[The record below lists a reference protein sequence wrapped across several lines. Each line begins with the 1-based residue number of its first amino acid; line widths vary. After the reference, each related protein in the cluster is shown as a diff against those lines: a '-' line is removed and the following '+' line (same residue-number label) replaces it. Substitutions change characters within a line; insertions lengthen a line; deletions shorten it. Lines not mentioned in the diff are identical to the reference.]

1 MAVDLIDVLLQ
12 VQQISSITIVGVD
25 HEQLTGAANPRL
37 RSFPISQPVDINS
50 DLQMAIGGSKRIAI
64 FLPDLPSVKT
74 AEILQALELA
84 NTHHTSF
91 IADQNSIGSTAFFST
106 VGRVATH
113 FGANSAIAHRS
124 AQAIELI
131 DPEFKGI
138 KADCDDWSDLL
149 AINSSD
155 LGHATRA
162 LMEHH
167 LQNQRSPFRIHYM
180 TETTELYPGKELKN
194 LTVGIIGG
202 TGAQGT
208 GLGYR
213 LAKAGFKVILGSRD
227 GAKAIAT
234 AAEVGQGITGADNTE
249 CAAKSDLVIVAVPW
263 DSHKE
268 TLTSLKNELAGKV
281 VIDCVNPMGF
291 DAGGA
296 FPLAVEEGSA
306 CAQAQGILSESH
318 VVTAFNHVSAVL
330 LSDQS
335 LAQIDIDIMVV
346 GDHKPATDLVQQM
359 VDQIAGMRGIYA
371 GKMRNAG
378 QVEALTANLIS
389 MNRRYKT
396 HAGVRVIGV
405 N

>member
-1 MAVDLIDVLLQ
+1 MASDLIDALQ
-12 VQQISSITIVGVD
+12 QVSIIQSITVVGVD
-25 HEQLTGAANPRL
+25 HRELSVTSNSKL
-37 RSFPISQPVDINS
+37 SSIPIAEPVNINS
-50 DLQMAIGGSKRIAI
+50 DLQNAIGKESRIAI
-64 FLPDLPSVKT
+64 FLPDLPSIENF
-74 AEILQALELA
+74 EIARAFELA
-84 NTHHTSF
+84 SNNRTSF
-91 IADQNSIGSTAFFST
+91 ISDQSEIGSTAFFST
-106 VGRVATH
+106 IGKVQTY
-113 FGANSAIAHRS
+113 FGQNSAAAHRD
-124 AQAIELI
+124 ALAVELI
-131 DPEFKGI
+131 DPLFQGI
-138 KADCDDWSDLL
+138 KADCDHWSDLL
-149 AINSSD
+149 ALNLEN
-155 LGHATRA
+155 LGQSTRS

-167 LQNQRSPFRIHYM
+167 LRNQRFPFRLHRM
-180 TETTELYPGKELKN
+180 TESTELYRGKELN
-194 LTVGIIGG
+194 SLIIGIIGG

-213 LAKAGFKVILGSRD
+213 LAKAGFRVILGSRD
-227 GAKAIAT
+227 GTKAVAT
-234 AAEVGQGITGADNTE
+234 ATELGHGITGANNIET
-249 CAAKSDLVIVAVPW
+249 AAKSDVVIVAVPW

-268 TLTSLKNELAGKV
+268 TIASLKNELVGKI

-306 CAQAQGILSESH
+306 CAQAQGILSDSH
-318 VVTAFNHVSAVL
+318 VVSAFNHVSAVL

-335 LAQIDIDIMVV
+335 LPEIDIDIMVV
-346 GDHKPATDLVQQM
+346 GDNKPATDLVQQI

>member
-1 MAVDLIDVLLQ
+1 
-12 VQQISSITIVGVD
+12 
-25 HEQLTGAANPRL
+25 
-37 RSFPISQPVDINS
+37 
-50 DLQMAIGGSKRIAI
+50 
-64 FLPDLPSVKT
+64 
-74 AEILQALELA
+74 
-84 NTHHTSF
+84 
-91 IADQNSIGSTAFFST
+91 
-106 VGRVATH
+106 
-113 FGANSAIAHRS
+113 
-124 AQAIELI
+124 
-131 DPEFKGI
+131 
-138 KADCDDWSDLL
+138 
-149 AINSSD
+149 
-155 LGHATRA
+155 
-162 LMEHH
+162 
-167 LQNQRSPFRIHYM
+167 M
-180 TETTELYPGKELKN
+180 TETTELYPGKELKA

-213 LAKAGFKVILGSRD
+213 LAKAGFKVILGSRE
-227 GAKAIAT
+227 GAKAVTT
-234 AAEVGQGITGADNTE
+234 AAEVGNGITGTGNVE
-249 CAAKSDLVIVAVPW
+249 CAAQSDLVIVAVPW

-268 TLTSLKNELAGKV
+268 TLASLKNELAGKV

-306 CAQAQGILSESH
+306 CAQAQGILSESY

-335 LAQIDIDIMVV
+335 LAEIDIDIMVV
-346 GDHKPATDLVQQM
+346 GDHKPATDLVQQL

>member
-1 MAVDLIDVLLQ
+1 
-12 VQQISSITIVGVD
+12 
-25 HEQLTGAANPRL
+25 
-37 RSFPISQPVDINS
+37 
-50 DLQMAIGGSKRIAI
+50 
-64 FLPDLPSVKT
+64 
-74 AEILQALELA
+74 
-84 NTHHTSF
+84 
-91 IADQNSIGSTAFFST
+91 
-106 VGRVATH
+106 
-113 FGANSAIAHRS
+113 
-124 AQAIELI
+124 
-131 DPEFKGI
+131 
-138 KADCDDWSDLL
+138 
-149 AINSSD
+149 
-155 LGHATRA
+155 
-162 LMEHH
+162 
-167 LQNQRSPFRIHYM
+167 M
-180 TETTELYPGKELKN
+180 TETTELYRGKELKK
-194 LTVGIIGG
+194 LTIGIVGG

-227 GAKAIAT
+227 GAKAVAT
-234 AAEVGQGITGADNTE
+234 ATELGHGISGAGNTE
-249 CAAKSDLVIVAVPW
+249 CAAQSDLVIVAVPW

-268 TLTSLKNELAGKV
+268 TVTSLKGELAGKI

-296 FPLAVEEGSA
+296 FPLQVEEGSA
-306 CAQAQGILSESH
+306 CAQAQGILTESN
-318 VVTAFNHVSAVL
+318 VVSAFNHVSAVL

-335 LAQIDIDIMVV
+335 LAEVDIDIMVV
-346 GDHKPATDLVQQM
+346 GDHKPATDLVQQV

>member
-1 MAVDLIDVLLQ
+1 MSEA
-12 VQQISSITIVGVD
+12 T
-25 HEQLTGAANPRL
+25 EQYR
-37 RSFPISQPVDINS
+37 
-50 DLQMAIGGSKRIAI
+50 
-64 FLPDLPSVKT
+64 
-74 AEILQALELA
+74 
-84 NTHHTSF
+84 
-91 IADQNSIGSTAFFST
+91 
-106 VGRVATH
+106 
-113 FGANSAIAHRS
+113 
-124 AQAIELI
+124 
-131 DPEFKGI
+131 
-138 KADCDDWSDLL
+138 
-149 AINSSD
+149 
-155 LGHATRA
+155 
-162 LMEHH
+162 
-167 LQNQRSPFRIHYM
+167 
-180 TETTELYPGKELKN
+180 GKELKA
-194 LTVGIIGG
+194 LTIGIIGG

-227 GAKAIAT
+227 GAKAVAT
-234 AAEVGQGITGADNTE
+234 AAEVGNGITGTGNSE
-249 CAAKSDLVIVAVPW
+249 CAAQSDLVIIAVPW

-268 TLTSLKNELAGKV
+268 TVTSLKTELAGKI

-306 CAQAQGILSESH
+306 CAQAQGILTDSH

-330 LSDQS
+330 LADQS
-335 LAQIDIDIMVV
+335 LAEVEIDIMVV
-346 GDHKPATDLVQQM
+346 GDNKPATDLVQQI

-396 HAGVRVIGV
+396 HAGVRIIGV

>member
-1 MAVDLIDVLLQ
+1 
-12 VQQISSITIVGVD
+12 
-25 HEQLTGAANPRL
+25 
-37 RSFPISQPVDINS
+37 
-50 DLQMAIGGSKRIAI
+50 
-64 FLPDLPSVKT
+64 
-74 AEILQALELA
+74 
-84 NTHHTSF
+84 
-91 IADQNSIGSTAFFST
+91 
-106 VGRVATH
+106 
-113 FGANSAIAHRS
+113 
-124 AQAIELI
+124 
-131 DPEFKGI
+131 
-138 KADCDDWSDLL
+138 
-149 AINSSD
+149 
-155 LGHATRA
+155 
-162 LMEHH
+162 
-167 LQNQRSPFRIHYM
+167 M

-213 LAKAGFKVILGSRD
+213 LAKAGFSVILGSRD
-227 GAKAIAT
+227 GAKAVTT
-234 AAEVGQGITGADNTE
+234 AAEVGHGITGADNTE

-263 DSHKE
+263 DSHKD
-268 TLTSLKNELAGKV
+268 TLASLKSELAGKV

-296 FPLAVEEGSA
+296 FPLAVAEGSA
-306 CAQAQGILSESH
+306 CAQAQGILTESH

-330 LSDQS
+330 LADQS
-335 LAQIDIDIMVV
+335 LAEIDIDIMVV
-346 GDHKPATDLVQQM
+346 GDHKPATDLVQQV

-378 QVEALTANLIS
+378 QVEALTANLLS

>member
-1 MAVDLIDVLLQ
+1 
-12 VQQISSITIVGVD
+12 
-25 HEQLTGAANPRL
+25 
-37 RSFPISQPVDINS
+37 
-50 DLQMAIGGSKRIAI
+50 
-64 FLPDLPSVKT
+64 
-74 AEILQALELA
+74 
-84 NTHHTSF
+84 
-91 IADQNSIGSTAFFST
+91 
-106 VGRVATH
+106 
-113 FGANSAIAHRS
+113 
-124 AQAIELI
+124 
-131 DPEFKGI
+131 
-138 KADCDDWSDLL
+138 
-149 AINSSD
+149 
-155 LGHATRA
+155 
-162 LMEHH
+162 
-167 LQNQRSPFRIHYM
+167 M
-180 TETTELYPGKELKN
+180 TETTEIYPGKELKA

-213 LAKAGFKVILGSRD
+213 LAKAGFNVILGSRD
-227 GAKAIAT
+227 GAKAVAT
-234 AAEVGQGITGADNTE
+234 AAEVGHGITGADNVE

-263 DSHKE
+263 DSHKD
-268 TLTSLKNELAGKV
+268 TLTSLKNELTGKV

-296 FPLAVEEGSA
+296 FPLAVAEGSA

-335 LAQIDIDIMVV
+335 LPEIDIDIMVV

-396 HAGVRVIGV
+396 HAGVRVIGI

>member
-1 MAVDLIDVLLQ
+1 
-12 VQQISSITIVGVD
+12 
-25 HEQLTGAANPRL
+25 
-37 RSFPISQPVDINS
+37 
-50 DLQMAIGGSKRIAI
+50 
-64 FLPDLPSVKT
+64 
-74 AEILQALELA
+74 
-84 NTHHTSF
+84 
-91 IADQNSIGSTAFFST
+91 
-106 VGRVATH
+106 
-113 FGANSAIAHRS
+113 
-124 AQAIELI
+124 
-131 DPEFKGI
+131 
-138 KADCDDWSDLL
+138 
-149 AINSSD
+149 
-155 LGHATRA
+155 
-162 LMEHH
+162 
-167 LQNQRSPFRIHYM
+167 M
-180 TETTELYPGKELKN
+180 TETTELYPGKELKA
-194 LTVGIIGG
+194 LTIGIVGG

-234 AAEVGQGITGADNTE
+234 AAEIGNGITGAGNVE
-249 CAAKSDLVIVAVPW
+249 CAAQSDLVIIAVPW
-263 DSHKE
+263 DSHKD
-268 TLTSLKNELAGKV
+268 TLVSLKNELASKV

-306 CAQAQGILSESH
+306 SAQAQGILSESY

-335 LAQIDIDIMVV
+335 LAEIDIDIMVD

-378 QVEALTANLIS
+378 QIEALTANLIS

>member
-1 MAVDLIDVLLQ
+1 
-12 VQQISSITIVGVD
+12 
-25 HEQLTGAANPRL
+25 
-37 RSFPISQPVDINS
+37 
-50 DLQMAIGGSKRIAI
+50 
-64 FLPDLPSVKT
+64 
-74 AEILQALELA
+74 
-84 NTHHTSF
+84 
-91 IADQNSIGSTAFFST
+91 
-106 VGRVATH
+106 
-113 FGANSAIAHRS
+113 
-124 AQAIELI
+124 
-131 DPEFKGI
+131 
-138 KADCDDWSDLL
+138 
-149 AINSSD
+149 
-155 LGHATRA
+155 
-162 LMEHH
+162 
-167 LQNQRSPFRIHYM
+167 M

-213 LAKAGFKVILGSRD
+213 LAKAGFSVILGSRD
-227 GAKAIAT
+227 GAKAVTT
-234 AAEVGQGITGADNTE
+234 AAEVGHGITGTDNTE

-268 TLTSLKNELAGKV
+268 TLNELAGKV
-281 VIDCVNPMGF
+281 VIDRVNPMGF

-296 FPLAVEEGSA
+296 FPLAVAEGSA
-306 CAQAQGILSESH
+306 CAQAQGILTESH

-330 LSDQS
+330 LADQS
-335 LAQIDIDIMVV
+335 LSEIDIDIMVV
-346 GDHKPATDLVQQM
+346 GDHKPATDLVQQV

>member
-1 MAVDLIDVLLQ
+1 
-12 VQQISSITIVGVD
+12 
-25 HEQLTGAANPRL
+25 
-37 RSFPISQPVDINS
+37 
-50 DLQMAIGGSKRIAI
+50 
-64 FLPDLPSVKT
+64 
-74 AEILQALELA
+74 
-84 NTHHTSF
+84 
-91 IADQNSIGSTAFFST
+91 
-106 VGRVATH
+106 
-113 FGANSAIAHRS
+113 
-124 AQAIELI
+124 
-131 DPEFKGI
+131 
-138 KADCDDWSDLL
+138 
-149 AINSSD
+149 
-155 LGHATRA
+155 
-162 LMEHH
+162 
-167 LQNQRSPFRIHYM
+167 M
-180 TETTELYPGKELKN
+180 TETIELYPGKELKK
-194 LTVGIIGG
+194 LTIGIIGG

-213 LAKAGFKVILGSRD
+213 LAKAGFSVIIGSRD
-227 GAKAIAT
+227 GAKAITT
-234 AAEVGQGITGADNTE
+234 AAEIGNGISGASNLE
-249 CAAKSDLVIVAVPW
+249 CAEKSDLIIVAVPW

-296 FPLAVEEGSA
+296 FPLIVEEGSA
-306 CAQAQGILSESH
+306 SAQAQGILAESH

-335 LAQIDIDIMVV
+335 LAEIDIDIMVV

-359 VDQIAGMRGIYA
+359 IDQVAGMRGIYA

-389 MNRRYKT
+389 MNRRYKI

>member
-1 MAVDLIDVLLQ
+1 
-12 VQQISSITIVGVD
+12 
-25 HEQLTGAANPRL
+25 
-37 RSFPISQPVDINS
+37 
-50 DLQMAIGGSKRIAI
+50 
-64 FLPDLPSVKT
+64 
-74 AEILQALELA
+74 
-84 NTHHTSF
+84 
-91 IADQNSIGSTAFFST
+91 
-106 VGRVATH
+106 
-113 FGANSAIAHRS
+113 
-124 AQAIELI
+124 
-131 DPEFKGI
+131 
-138 KADCDDWSDLL
+138 
-149 AINSSD
+149 
-155 LGHATRA
+155 
-162 LMEHH
+162 
-167 LQNQRSPFRIHYM
+167 M
-180 TETTELYPGKELKN
+180 TETTELYPGKELKE
-194 LTVGIIGG
+194 LTIGIIGG

-227 GAKAIAT
+227 GAKAVTT
-234 AAEVGQGITGADNTE
+234 A
-249 CAAKSDLVIVAVPW
+249 
-263 DSHKE
+263 
-268 TLTSLKNELAGKV
+268 TSLKSELAGKV

-335 LAQIDIDIMVV
+335 LAEIDIDIMVV

>member
-1 MAVDLIDVLLQ
+1 MAIDLIDVLLQ
-12 VQQISSITIVGVD
+12 IPQIATITIVGVD
-25 HEQLTGAANPRL
+25 RKQLTSVTNSRL
-37 RSFPISQPVDINS
+37 KSFPILEPIDINS
-50 DLQMAIGGSKRIAI
+50 DLQLAIGESKRIAI
-64 FLPDLPSVKT
+64 FLPDLPS
-74 AEILQALELA
+74 AEATEVSQALALA
-84 NTHHTSF
+84 STNQTSF

-106 VGRVATH
+106 VGKVATY
-113 FGANSAIAHRS
+113 FGINSAAAHRS
-124 AQAIELI
+124 AGAIELI
-131 DPEFKGI
+131 DPKFKGI

-149 AINSSD
+149 AIAAND

-167 LQNQRSPFRIHYM
+167 LQNQQSPFRIRYM

-213 LAKAGFKVILGSRD
+213 LAKAGFNVILGSRD
-227 GAKAIAT
+227 GAKAVAT
-234 AAEVGQGITGADNTE
+234 AAEVGHGITGANNVE

-268 TLTSLKNELAGKV
+268 TLASLKNELTGKV

-296 FPLAVEEGSA
+296 FPLAVAEGSA

-335 LAQIDIDIMVV
+335 LAEIDIDIMVV

>member
-1 MAVDLIDVLLQ
+1 
-12 VQQISSITIVGVD
+12 
-25 HEQLTGAANPRL
+25 
-37 RSFPISQPVDINS
+37 
-50 DLQMAIGGSKRIAI
+50 
-64 FLPDLPSVKT
+64 
-74 AEILQALELA
+74 
-84 NTHHTSF
+84 
-91 IADQNSIGSTAFFST
+91 
-106 VGRVATH
+106 
-113 FGANSAIAHRS
+113 
-124 AQAIELI
+124 
-131 DPEFKGI
+131 
-138 KADCDDWSDLL
+138 
-149 AINSSD
+149 
-155 LGHATRA
+155 
-162 LMEHH
+162 
-167 LQNQRSPFRIHYM
+167 M

-227 GAKAIAT
+227 GAKAVTT
-234 AAEVGQGITGADNTE
+234 AAEVGHGIKGAGNIE

-268 TLTSLKNELAGKV
+268 TLTSLKSELAGKV

-335 LAQIDIDIMVV
+335 LAEIDIDIMVV

>member
-1 MAVDLIDVLLQ
+1 
-12 VQQISSITIVGVD
+12 
-25 HEQLTGAANPRL
+25 
-37 RSFPISQPVDINS
+37 
-50 DLQMAIGGSKRIAI
+50 
-64 FLPDLPSVKT
+64 
-74 AEILQALELA
+74 
-84 NTHHTSF
+84 
-91 IADQNSIGSTAFFST
+91 
-106 VGRVATH
+106 
-113 FGANSAIAHRS
+113 
-124 AQAIELI
+124 
-131 DPEFKGI
+131 
-138 KADCDDWSDLL
+138 
-149 AINSSD
+149 
-155 LGHATRA
+155 
-162 LMEHH
+162 
-167 LQNQRSPFRIHYM
+167 M

-194 LTVGIIGG
+194 LTIGIIGG

-213 LAKAGFKVILGSRD
+213 LAKAGFNVILGSRD
-227 GAKAIAT
+227 GAKAVAT
-234 AAEVGQGITGADNTE
+234 AAEVGHGITGADNVE
-249 CAAKSDLVIVAVPW
+249 CSAKSDLVIVAVPW
-263 DSHKE
+263 DSHKD
-268 TLTSLKNELAGKV
+268 TLASLKNELAGKV

-306 CAQAQGILSESH
+306 CAQAQGILTESH

-335 LAQIDIDIMVV
+335 LPEIDIDIMVV